1 MKQVLETMI
10 TVQDYVNELVADA
23 RYESTLVRVEDY
35 VNAIRTSSINA
46 QKSSFITVQEYVK
59 ELNAEEVA
67 LTAEIESEIS
77 SKSYK
82 EAQKLEQLL
91 A

>member
-23 RYESTLVRVEDY
+23 RYEATLVRVEDY
-35 VNAIRTSSINA
+35 VKSIRTSAINT
-46 QKSSFITVQEYVK
+46 QKSSFITVQEYVQ

-67 LTAEIESEIS
+67 LTAKIENEIL

-82 EAQKLEQLL
+82 EARELEKLL